1 MKPLVAIIGRTNVG
15 KSSLFNRMIRRQKAL
30 THNHPGVTRDK
41 IYGEVSSAPKPFI
54 LVDTGGLDPD
64 CSNNLD
70 RIVFD
75 QAKEAVEEAQLILFI
90 VDGREGLTAL
100 DEQLAEFVRR
110 SNKPVCL
117 AVNKVDGV
125 ELEDRLIPQFC
136 VLGFDLIAVSAA
148 HGYGIE
154 DLIGKICEYLSKEVS
169 KRDVEE
175 IDKKGLTLALLGR
188 PNAGKSSIV
197 NTLAGEKRLL
207 VTPEPG
213 TTRDSVDVILEKDGY
228 HYVFLDSAGVRRR
241 SKIKDP
247 LEQISVLRALKTSK
261 RAHLTILVL
270 EAVQGVTFQDKK
282 LLSFLEYEK
291 TPRIIAVNKID
302 LIPKRDRFKLKKYFE
317 KQLHFCSYVPV
328 IYTSTVTMAGLGGLL
343 PLSEKLWKEC
353 SQRIGTGE
361 LNRVLQQ
368 VLKKHSPPINK
379 CRRPKFYYLT
389 QAETTPPTFVFFMND
404 HTLIQTSY
412 KRYLENQLRKYFG
425 FNMTPMQLIFR
436 TSKG

>member
-1 MKPLVAIIGRTNVG
+1 MRPLVALIGRTNVG
-15 KSSLFNRMIRRQKAL
+15 KSSLFNRIIRMQKAL

-41 IYGEVSSAPKPFI
+41 IYGEVSFAPKPFI

-64 CSNNLD
+64 SPYNLD

-75 QAKEAVEEAQLILFI
+75 QAKEAVEEAQLILFV

-110 SNKPVCL
+110 ANKPVCL
-117 AVNKVDGV
+117 AVNKVDGA
-125 ELEDRLIPQFC
+125 ELEERFTPQFC
-136 VLGFDLIAVSAA
+136 VFGFDLIAISAA
-148 HGYGIE
+148 HGYGVE
-154 DLIGKICEYLSKEVS
+154 DLIGKICKYLPEEVS
-169 KRDVEE
+169 QRDVEE

-188 PNAGKSSIV
+188 PNVGKSSIV

-228 HYVFLDSAGVRRR
+228 RYVFLDSAGVRRR
-241 SKIKDP
+241 SKIKGS

-261 RAHLTILVL
+261 RADVTILVL

-282 LLSFLEYEK
+282 LLSFLEHEK
-291 TPRIIAVNKID
+291 TPRIIVVNKID
-302 LIPKRDRFKLKKYFE
+302 LIPKRNRFRLKKYFE
-317 KQLHFCSYVPV
+317 QQLHYCSYVPI
-328 IYTSTVTMAGLGGLL
+328 IYTSTISMAGLGGFL

-361 LNRVLQQ
+361 LNRILQQ
-368 VLKKHSPPINK
+368 LLKKHSPPINK
-379 CRRPKFYYLT
+379 RRRPKFYYLT
-389 QAETTPPTFVFFMND
+389 QAETTPPTFVFFVND
-404 HTLIQTSY
+404 HTLVQSSY
-412 KRYLENQLRKYFG
+412 KRYLENQLRKHFG
-425 FNMTPMQLIFR
+425 FYMTPIQLVFR